1 MLPKNDPDGQSRTF
15 IEEARR
21 AQIVTA
27 AVETIAEGGY
37 HRASMGRIGARAG
50 ISRGLISYHF
60 AGKAE
65 LISQVVTTVY
75 TDAAAFMAPMI
86 DAETTPAG
94 QLRAY
99 IRSNLEYMRDYPA
112 RMVAIVEILTSGAL
126 ADMPDSDPDEF
137 DRQLLLPL
145 EQLFAAGQAA
155 GDFRDFDAT
164 VMARIVRGAIDAVPT
179 ALSRD
184 PHLDI
189 DRYLQEITTAIDHA
203 TRPVP
208 PPTEET

>member
-1 MLPKNDPDGQSRTF
+1 MVPNIEPGSQSRTF

-21 AQIVTA
+21 AQIVNA
-27 AVETIAEGGY
+27 AVETIAEVGY
-37 HRASMGRIGARAG
+37 HRASMGKIGTRAG

-60 AGKAE
+60 AGKSE
-65 LISQVVTTVY
+65 LITQVVTTVY
-75 TDAAAFMAPMI
+75 TDAAASMAPMI

-99 IRSNLEYMRDYPA
+99 ISSNLEYMRAHPA
-112 RMVAIVEILTSGAL
+112 RMIALVEILTSGGL
-126 ADMPDSDPDEF
+126 GDLPDADPAEF

-145 EQLFAAGQAA
+145 EQLFEAGQAS
-155 GDFRDFDAT
+155 GEFRDFDVT
-164 VMARIVRGAIDAVPT
+164 VMARIVRGVIDAVPT

-184 PHLDI
+184 PGLDI
-189 DRYLQEITTAIDHA
+189 DRYLREITTAIDHA

-208 PPTEET
+208 STTEKP